1 MKGTPMAKQMSVMMF
16 GKYKGQMIDEVPTD
30 YLIWAFGSFPKL
42 RNKLREVLE
51 KRGLSRNQVQNR
63 SSRHKVLSKEPESD
77 EKRRQRLLK
86 PRKVRRT
93 DQQKQANDVARAMG
107 RQVPY
112 PRYQQPRELRHFT
125 RGN

>member
-1 MKGTPMAKQMSVMMF
+1 MAEQMSVMMF
-16 GKYKGQMIDEVPTD
+16 GKHKGQMIQEVPTD
-30 YLIWAFGSFPKL
+30 YLIWALGSFPKL

-51 KRGLSRNQVQNR
+51 QRGLSRNQIQIL
-63 SSRHKVLSKEPESD
+63 SSRHKVLSNEPESD
-77 EKRRQRLLK
+77 EKRRQKLLK

-93 DQQKQANDVARAMG
+93 EQQKQANDAARAMG

-112 PRYQQPRELRHFT
+112 PRYQQPRELRYFT